1 MYPHIMKES
10 WWINSKDSNKKDMSI
25 EEYKQIMELLVIRT
39 EIKVESRI
47 TMDRFQSGLQYEI
60 WDMVELLSYNDLNNL
75 IQLCIKIEQ
84 QLKKNIVWE
93 TTQTLPNLREI
104 PRGKNSMSTYE
115 SSREKEQIERED
127 KERIKRE
134 EKENERKETSL
145 FGVKLDI
152 EKIFHFINK
161 PC

>member
-1 MYPHIMKES
+1 
-10 WWINSKDSNKKDMSI
+10 
-25 EEYKQIMELLVIRT
+25 
-39 EIKVESRI
+39 
-47 TMDRFQSGLQYEI
+47 
-60 WDMVELLSYNDLNNL
+60 
-75 IQLCIKIEQ
+75 
-84 QLKKNIVWE
+84 
-93 TTQTLPNLREI
+93 
-104 PRGKNSMSTYE
+104 MSTYE

>member
-1 MYPHIMKES
+1 
-10 WWINSKDSNKKDMSI
+10 MSI

-84 QLKKNIVWE
+84 QLKKNIV
-93 TTQTLPNLREI
+93 
-104 PRGKNSMSTYE
+104 
-115 SSREKEQIERED
+115 
-127 KERIKRE
+127 
-134 EKENERKETSL
+134 
-145 FGVKLDI
+145 
-152 EKIFHFINK
+152 
-161 PC
+161 